1 MKRLLIVCVTFF
13 SIILPHYADLPKIIV
28 SVPPQVEFVKS
39 IAGDTVEVYS
49 LIPEG
54 ENLRQ
59 PTYSFDPENFIDAD
73 LYITIGMD
81 FEEALIPMLKDLYP
95 NLPFVSAIQGIPSLD
110 GLASG
115 QTSFPWLSLE
125 VAREITSLTLMGLVS
140 IADPE
145 HIITYMENFEVYAK
159 KLMDL
164 QDDITIRLGD
174 RRGINLAS
182 TTSGEFF
189 WIFTEFGFFRYPI
202 LNNSNL
208 AMDLVESYKKQ
219 GGSLIIT
226 TPWDAWLSD
235 SLLLAARSEGLTVIQ
250 FDPFLQE
257 YYQNM
262 ETLGNLLNQYI
273 KMVP

>member
-1 MKRLLIVCVTFF
+1 MKRPFFVCIIFF
-13 SIILPHYADLPKIIV
+13 SITLPHFGELPKIIV
-28 SVPPQVEFVKS
+28 SIPPQVEFVES

-54 ENLRQ
+54 ESLLQ
-59 PTYSFDPENFIDAD
+59 PTYSFNPETFTDAD

-81 FEEALIPMLKDLYP
+81 FESSLIPTLKEFYPDLP
-95 NLPFVSAIQGIPSLD
+95 LVSATQGIPSLD
-110 GLASG
+110 GLSSG
-115 QTSFPWLSLE
+115 KTSFPWLSLE
-125 VAREITSLTLMGLVS
+125 VAREITSLTLMGLLS
-140 IADPE
+140 IVDQE

-164 QDDITIRLGD
+164 QDDITIKLGD

-202 LNNSNL
+202 LNNNTLDISFI
-208 AMDLVESYKKQ
+208 ESYKEQ

-226 TPWDAWLSD
+226 APWDAWLSE

-262 ETLGNLLNQYI
+262 ETLGTLLNQYI
-273 KMVP
+273 KLVP

>member
-1 MKRLLIVCVTFF
+1 MKRFLIVCVIFF
-13 SIILPHYADLPKIIV
+13 SITLPHFGDLPKIIV
-28 SVPPQVEFVKS
+28 SIPPQVEFVES
-39 IAGDTVEVYS
+39 ITGDTVEVYS

-54 ENLRQ
+54 ESILQ
-59 PTYSFDPENFIDAD
+59 PTYSFNPETFTDAD

-81 FEEALIPMLKDLYP
+81 FESSLIPTLKEFYPDLP
-95 NLPFVSAIQGIPSLD
+95 LVSATQGIPSLD
-110 GLASG
+110 GLSSG
-115 QTSFPWLSLE
+115 QTGFPWLSLE
-125 VAREITSLTLMGLVS
+125 VAREIASLTLMGLLS
-140 IADPE
+140 IADQE
-145 HIITYMENFEVYAK
+145 HIVPYMENFEIYAK

-164 QDDITIRLGD
+164 QDDITVKLGN
-174 RRGINLAS
+174 RRGLNLAS

-202 LNNSNL
+202 LNNNTLDMSS
-208 AMDLVESYKKQ
+208 VEAYKEQ

-226 TPWDAWLSD
+226 APWNAWLSD

-262 ETLGNLLNQYI
+262 YTLGNLLNQYI